1 MTDEE
6 AAVIEQACAVVEAF
20 YTQDPGLPTALFL
33 AKLDALH
40 AVNGT
45 WSSASTRAP
54 RAGGR
59 SQGQRRIAC

>member
-33 AKLDALH
+33 ARLDALH
-40 AVNGT
+40 AAVLQLEQARKAAE
-45 WSSASTRAP
+45 ASR
-54 RAGGR
+54 
-59 SQGQRRIAC
+59 